1 MIKVNPKIP
10 QHYIKVP
17 KEIILQS
24 ELPEHRISALCYLN
38 YNQTWDQSVHYS
50 PAYMIQWCGY
60 KPNWRKLKDNKEN
73 IYDKFLRCMKW
84 FNENGYILGFNSEKY
99 IQSTFQ
105 SSLINKEKLLPP
117 NNFGIIYDFEIET
130 IMKYI
135 SSYRPLNKSILLL
148 VLSYLRAFT
157 WIRATQI
164 SGHSDKSKKK
174 KPEIFHSQFKAMG
187 EYLGVK
193 EKLISKAI
201 TVLEKIG
208 IIKTHRM
215 PCFQDRG
222 GTWHSDDI
230 IFVFRYKVMVSNKAL
245 HICTKEEY
253 DFEQELEYG
262 ISYLRNMNHVSKK
275 FYQN

>member
-1 MIKVNPKIP
+1 
-10 QHYIKVP
+10 
-17 KEIILQS
+17 
-24 ELPEHRISALCYLN
+24 
-38 YNQTWDQSVHYS
+38 
-50 PAYMIQWCGY
+50 MIQWCGY

-84 FNENGYILGFNSEKY
+84 LHENGYILDFNSEKY

-105 SSLINKEKLLPP
+105 SSFLNKEKLLPP

-130 IMKYI
+130 IMKYV
-135 SSYRPLNKSILLL
+135 SSYRPLSKSILLL

-157 WIRATQI
+157 WLRATAI
-164 SGHSDKSKKK
+164 SGHSDKSKKS
-174 KPEIFHSQFKAMG
+174 KPEIFHSQFKTMG
-187 EYLGVK
+187 EYLGIK

-201 TVLEKIG
+201 TVLEKME

-215 PCFQDRG
+215 PCFQDSG

-230 IFVFRYKVMVSNKAL
+230 IFVFRYKIIVSNNVL

-262 ISYLRNMNHVSKK
+262 INYLRNLNHVSKK